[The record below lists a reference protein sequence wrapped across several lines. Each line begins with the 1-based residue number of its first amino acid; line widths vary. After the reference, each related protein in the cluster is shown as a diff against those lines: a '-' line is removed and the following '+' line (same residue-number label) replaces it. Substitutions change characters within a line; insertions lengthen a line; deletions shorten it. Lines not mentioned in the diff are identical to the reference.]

1 MDNINQIQPTDG
13 GHEQEF
19 NLLMQHRHTELNELI
34 AKGIQ
39 PLHIILI
46 LITTQLITKNNF
58 EHWKIKMSKLPEEL

>member
-39 PLHIILI
+39 PLHITFDI
-46 LITTQLITKNNF
+46 ITTQLITKNNF
-58 EHWKIKMSKLPEEL
+58 EHWEKKDVKIAGRI